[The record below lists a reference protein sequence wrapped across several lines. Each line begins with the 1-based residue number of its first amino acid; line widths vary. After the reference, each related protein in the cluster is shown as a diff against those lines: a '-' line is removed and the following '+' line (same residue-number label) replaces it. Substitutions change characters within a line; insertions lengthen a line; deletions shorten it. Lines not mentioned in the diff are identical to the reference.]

1 MTPPAG
7 DTEGM
12 FTVEG
17 DHLLLDLV
25 RADGAVLFL
34 LGRGHGARLDIAGSE
49 YGFLVMRQEVRYLK

>member
-1 MTPPAG
+1 
-7 DTEGM
+7 M

-25 RADGAVLFL
+25 RADGAVLLL
-34 LGRGHGARLDIAGSE
+34 LGRGHGARFDIAGSE